1 MPASGKDG
9 QKKYA
14 MGVVALS
21 LLNVAAIVSLKNLPT
36 QAEYG
41 LSIVFY
47 LACSSLFFF
56 IPSALVSAE
65 LATGWPKRGGVY
77 LWVREAFGPR
87 WGFVA
92 IFMQWVENLPWFPA
106 VFAFASSAIA
116 YIIAPA
122 WASNRYFTFAVIV
135 IAIWICTFANFRGMK
150 WSAFLSN
157 SGVVVGTIIPGVLII
172 LLAILWLAL
181 GRGSEVSF
189 TWAALLPDLSN
200 LTQIM
205 LLAGMLMALAGMEM
219 SAVHVLDVKNPS
231 RDYPIAIFLS
241 AAIVIVLSI
250 LGSLAISIVIPANQL
265 SLAAGVLQA
274 FAQFFSAFHVAWATP
289 IIAFLLAYGA
299 FTMAVTWMIGPSKG
313 LLEVAREG
321 YLPRMWQ
328 KRNQHHM
335 PTGILLIQAVV
346 ASLLA
351 CAVLLMP
358 TVSSAF
364 WLMSALA
371 AQLYLIMY
379 LLMFAAAIRLRY
391 SQADVPRA
399 YMVPGGNA
407 GMWAVAGI
415 GWLAS
420 LAAILA
426 GFVPPETV
434 RDAGA
439 GAIGGYMAF
448 LIVGCAAF
456 VALPIIFF
464 RLSESHPE
472 WRVAEDS

>member
-1 MPASGKDG
+1 
-9 QKKYA
+9 

-65 LATGWPKRGGVY
+65 LATGWSKAGGVY

-106 VFAFASSAIA
+106 VFAFASSALA
-116 YIIAPA
+116 YIIAPS
-122 WASNRYFTFAVIV
+122 WAANRYFTFVV
-135 IAIWICTFANFRGMK
+135 MIALIWICTFANFHGMR

-157 SGVVVGTIIPGVLII
+157 SGVVLGTIIPGVLII
-172 LLAILWLAL
+172 LLAIVWLAL
-181 GRGSEVSF
+181 GEGSEVAF
-189 TWAALLPDLSN
+189 TWDALLPDLGN

-219 SAVHVLDVKNPS
+219 SAVHVMDVRNPK
-231 RDYPIAIFLS
+231 RDYPMAIFLS

-250 LGSLAISIVIPANQL
+250 LGSLAIAIVIPVGDL

-274 FAQFFSAFHVAWATP
+274 FAQFFSAFNVSWATP
-289 IIAFLLAYGA
+289 IIAVLLAYGA

-313 LLEVAREG
+313 LLEVAKEG
-321 YLPRMWQ
+321 YLPRVWQ
-328 KRNQHHM
+328 KRNKHQM
-335 PTGILLIQAVV
+335 PSGILIIQACI
-346 ASLLA
+346 ASLLGS
-351 CAVLLMP
+351 AVLFMP

-379 LLMFAAAIRLRY
+379 LLMFAAAIRLRHTEP
-391 SQADVPRA
+391 DVPRA
-399 YMVPGGNA
+399 YRVPGGNP
-407 GMWAVAGI
+407 GMWVVAGV

-420 LAAILA
+420 LVAILA
-426 GFVPPETV
+426 GFVPPESV
-434 RDAGA
+434 RD
-439 GAIGGYMAF
+439 GGLRPIVGYLAF
-448 LIVGCAAF
+448 LIVGCVLF
-456 VALPIIFF
+456 VALPIVFF

-472 WRVAEDS
+472 WRSEQQP

>member
-1 MPASGKDG
+1 VAESGNGG

-14 MGVVALS
+14 MGVIALS
-21 LLNVAAIVSLKNLPT
+21 LLNVAAIVSLRNLPS

-47 LACSSLFFF
+47 LTCSSLFFF

-65 LATGWPKRGGVY
+65 LATGWPKLGGVY
-77 LWVREAFGPR
+77 LWVKEAFGPR
-87 WGFVA
+87 WGFTA

-116 YIIAPA
+116 YIVAPA
-122 WASNRYFTFAVIV
+122 WASNRYFTFAVI
-135 IAIWICTFANFRGMK
+135 IALIWICTFANFRGMK

-157 SGVVVGTIIPGVLII
+157 SGVVVGTIVPGVLII
-172 LLAILWLAL
+172 ILAVVWLGL
-181 GRGSEVSF
+181 GEGSEISF
-189 TWAALLPDLSN
+189 TWAALLPDLGN

-219 SAVHVLDVKNPS
+219 SAVHVMDVENPS
-231 RDYPIAIFLS
+231 RDYPVAIFLS
-241 AAIVIVLSI
+241 AAIVIVLAV
-250 LGSLAISIVIPANQL
+250 LGSLAIAIVIPAGDL

-274 FAQFFSAFHVAWATP
+274 FAQFFSAFNIAWATP
-289 IIAFLLAYGA
+289 IIAVLLAYGA
-299 FTMAVTWMIGPSKG
+299 FSMAVTWMIGPSKG
-313 LLEVAREG
+313 LLEVAKEG
-321 YLPRMWQ
+321 YLPRIWQ
-328 KRNQHHM
+328 KRNAHRM
-335 PTGILLIQAVV
+335 PTGILLIQAGV
-346 ASLLA
+346 ASILA

-379 LLMFAAAIRLRY
+379 LMLFAAAIRLRY
-391 SQADVPRA
+391 TQPSVPRA
-399 YMVPGGNA
+399 YKVPGGNA
-407 GMWAVAGI
+407 GMWTVAGI

-426 GFVPPETV
+426 GFVPPQAV

-439 GAIGGYMAF
+439 GAITGYMAF
-448 LIVGCAAF
+448 LLVGCASF
-456 VALPIIFF
+456 VALPLVFF
-464 RLSESHPE
+464 HLSKSRPQ
-472 WRVAEDS
+472 WRVDQNS